1 MIGIAIEASTVCESC
16 GQPVP
21 INAMEMSILCPHC
34 SAPNELNLD
43 DWETIVGDA
52 IKAAPTYAEGEGNRS
67 TVIGRRKYSLMYGR
81 QLPRFDS
88 KVQVDMEAAVADPD
102 GKIFDPETGAV
113 YYIRPAP
120 APFKEAFPGLQHL
133 VCEDADQ
140 WSTRPEGHA
149 AVQSAGVQPQAISCP
164 KCSASFETIGEQRE
178 VFCGYCGAAC
188 FIPDEVW
195 QRLHPVKAV
204 RRWFL
209 WYDEK
214 QAPLTW
220 SSIGDVAVDAEG
232 NLYMIAE
239 LESFGDASLV
249 SMDRQHR
256 LRWLRSDLKLG
267 SRHSFSE
274 GPFLA
279 LSRHDARQQ
288 PAAPAASGAPY
299 RESGA
304 PPDPAAAGGRVYVW
318 TPDKNSLRV
327 LSCRDGSDLDKLGG
341 IDGRQPEGEPFSL
354 KGAQSLACDI
364 DGTLLAY
371 SDHKKDDAGNS
382 YYSLVRYDLDGN
394 ILPTWPEASK
404 PGFFGRLAR
413 SLSGA
418 SGPPGFS
425 DLGDRPE
432 RCDDREVLI
441 SVGLDGSYYL
451 RHYGSCVAKYDR
463 EGNKVY
469 NIKLPDGISSE
480 RQICGDAQGR
490 AVLVS
495 QSRIREVDAGRI
507 CRISADGAKVSVLV
521 KSVLEGGPMGY
532 EDQLALGP
540 DGTIYVL
547 DYGGKFRA
555 FSPEGKVLEVS
566 EASKADDKEKLEKAE
581 AALD

>member
-1 MIGIAIEASTVCESC
+1 VIGIAIEASTVCESC
-16 GQPVP
+16 GQPLP

-52 IKAAPTYAEGEGNRS
+52 IKAAPTYAEDEGNRS

-88 KVQVDMEAAVADPD
+88 KVKVDMAAALEDPD

-140 WSTRPEGHA
+140 WSTRPKGHA
-149 AVQSAGVQPQAISCP
+149 AVQSGAGVQPQAINCP
-164 KCSASFETIGEQRE
+164 KCNASFETIGEQRE

-195 QRLHPVKAV
+195 QRLHPVKAA

-214 QAPLTW
+214 QAPLAW
-220 SSIGDVAVDAEG
+220 RSVGDVAVDAGG

-239 LESFGDASLV
+239 LESMGDTCVL
-249 SMDRQHR
+249 SMDRQRR
-256 LRWLRSDLKLG
+256 LRWLRSDLNLG
-267 SRHSFSE
+267 RSVSFGD

-279 LSRHDARQQ
+279 LSRDDARQQ
-288 PAAPAASGAPY
+288 PAAPAPGAPY
-299 RESGA
+299 RGA
-304 PPDPAAAGGRVYVW
+304 GTPADPGAGGGRLYVW
-318 TPDKNSLRV
+318 SPDKNSLRV
-327 LSCRDGSDLDKLGG
+327 LSCRDGADLDKLGG
-341 IDGRQPEGEPFSL
+341 IDGRQPQGGAFSL
-354 KGAQSLACDI
+354 KGYHSLACDI

-371 SDHKKDDAGNS
+371 SDHRKDEAGNS
-382 YYSLVRYDLDGN
+382 YFSLVRYDRDGN
-394 ILPTWPEASK
+394 IVPTWPEASK

-418 SGPPGFS
+418 SGTPRFS

-432 RCDDREVLI
+432 KCDDREVVI
-441 SVGLDGSYYL
+441 SVGLDGSCYL
-451 RHYGSCVAKYDR
+451 QHYGSSVAKYDR

-469 NIKLPDGISSE
+469 NIRLPDKVSAQ

-490 AVLVS
+490 AVLIS
-495 QSRIREVDAGRI
+495 HSRIREVDGGRI
-507 CRISADGAKVSVLV
+507 HRISADGAQVSVLV
-521 KSVLEGGPMGY
+521 KSVLEGGPMGR
-532 EDQLALGP
+532 EDQLALAP

-547 DYGGKFRA
+547 AYREKFRV
-555 FSPEGKVLEVS
+555 FSAEGEVLEIS
-566 EASKADDKEKLEKAE
+566 DASRADDKEKLQEAE
-581 AALD
+581 AELD